1 MTRSKLLTIVAVLVI
16 AIVVVCLY
24 LFLPAS
30 SSSSPSPKTTRYTD
44 SSTGITFE
52 YPHDVFATSTRDQSG
67 VIEFVAQGMKVRPP
81 SLNFAILSRSASTTA
96 DVVAYYTEGELKAIR
111 ESGMVIK
118 SKRETIGDV
127 EGNYVSGRFG
137 EALIYSF
144 VGADKDRGVVL
155 AIELIAPVDY
165 VESVSTST
173 VEKMFRDVVGS
184 VR

>member
-16 AIVVVCLY
+16 AIAAVCLY
-24 LFLPAS
+24 LFMPAS
-30 SSSSPSPKTTRYTD
+30 SPSSPKTTRYTD
-44 SSTGITFE
+44 SVTGITFE
-52 YPHDVFATSTRDQSG
+52 YPHDIFATSTRDQSG

-81 SLNFAILSRSASTTA
+81 SLNFAILSRSASTTE

-118 SKRETIGDV
+118 SKRETIGDI